1 MLLYPKLEES
11 VKQFSSN
18 TISDERKK
26 SLLSLIE
33 YIKASIAANK
43 VVNLNF
49 ICTHNSRRSQFSQI
63 WGQVAA
69 HYYGVNIN
77 CYSGGVEETAFNE
90 RAVAALIRAGF
101 NINYKEE
108 VNPRYKV
115 RYTENTDPTLMFS
128 KLFNAPENPN
138 NNFAAIMTCSHADEN
153 CPYIPGANNRIPL
166 LYNDPKEFDDTP
178 FETEKYDERSNQI
191 GSELFFVFSQIKN

>member
-18 TISDERKK
+18 TISDGRKK

>member
-115 RYTENTDPTLMFS
+115 RFTENTDPTLMFS
-128 KLFNAPENPN
+128 KLFNAPENPT

>member
-11 VKQFSSN
+11 VKQFSSK

-115 RYTENTDPTLMFS
+115 RFTENTDPTLMFS
-128 KLFNAPENPN
+128 KLFNAPENPT

-178 FETEKYDERSNQI
+178 FEKEKYDERSNQI